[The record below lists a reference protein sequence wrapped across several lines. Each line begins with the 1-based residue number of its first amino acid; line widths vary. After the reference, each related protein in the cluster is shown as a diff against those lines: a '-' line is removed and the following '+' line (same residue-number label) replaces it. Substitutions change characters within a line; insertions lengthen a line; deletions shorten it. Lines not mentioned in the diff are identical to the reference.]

1 MSAARPSREAL
12 RREIAAL
19 LKDAGVEA
27 AALDAR
33 LLLCAALGISDLDLI
48 REPEAAVQP
57 DAAEKVRAFASRRAG
72 GEPVSR
78 ITGLREFWGLS
89 FELGAETLDPRP
101 DSETLVDVA
110 LRHIAP
116 RKTERLRLLDLG
128 TGTGC
133 LLLALLHEL
142 HNAEGAGVD
151 VSPGAAA
158 IAARN
163 AARLGLSA
171 RAFFCCGSWDDAFSG
186 RFDLLV
192 SNPPYIPCKDIE
204 GLAREVSRYDP
215 HRALDG
221 GQDGLGPYRRLFPQL
236 PLRLTHGG
244 IAVFEFGKG
253 QEEALAALAEA
264 CGLKVLEIAADLA
277 GTPRVIVLQPR

>member
-1 MSAARPSREAL
+1 VSAARPSREAL

-33 LLLCAALGISDLDLI
+33 LLLCAALGISDLDLM

-57 DAAEKVRAFASRRAG
+57 DAAEKAQAFAARRAG

-78 ITGLREFWGLS
+78 ITGMREFWGLS
-89 FELGAETLDPRP
+89 FELGEETLDPRP
-101 DSETLVDVA
+101 DSETLVDAA

-116 RKTERLRLLDLG
+116 RKAERLRLLDLG

-142 HNAEGAGVD
+142 QNAEGAGVD

-192 SNPPYIPCKDIE
+192 SNPPYIPYKDIE

-221 GQDGLGPYRRLFPQL
+221 GQDGLDPYRRLFPQL
-236 PLRLTHGG
+236 PHRLAHGG

-253 QEEALAALAEA
+253 QEEALAALAET

-277 GTPRVIVLQPR
+277 GTPRVIVVQPR